1 MPNPVMMFTVWG
13 CEFPLFTQ
21 SAPNCLELGTT
32 NRIVVLPRLQTVGV
46 KKGLDGCVVEHSPQT
61 NSEQAAHLAHLLSLS
76 YEPMLAWRLDGAI
89 EFWNAGAERLYGFA
103 ARDAVGRVSHSL
115 LQTRFPVQFGELR
128 SHLLNNVHWSGE
140 LRHICKDGR
149 EVIVDSRMQLFGD
162 HTILEVNRDI
172 TRVKALSETQQLL
185 IAELNHRVK
194 NTLASVQAIMHQTL
208 RRAKDPAEFVTSF
221 TGRIQSLSQVHTLL
235 SIRGWQDTDLH
246 TLIRNQLF
254 QGAGDETKISIIGPQ
269 VRLSPQI
276 ALILAPMLHELGT
289 NAIKYGALSSAAG
302 IVTISW
308 AVKDSRIS
316 LQWAERG
323 GPAPVATSTRGF
335 GTALIEKSAQSPGG
349 SARML
354 IDVSGVVWNIEI
366 PLDPPQ
372 SDLAKSSIVGV
383 LGIAHANEVPATQAV
398 ARLSG
403 KRFLVV
409 EDEPLAAL
417 DIAAALEDAGVA
429 EVAQSSTVRE
439 ALEMIERSSFDA
451 ALLDANLHGQSVDQ
465 IAAALSRCRV
475 PFLFVTGYER
485 STLPKAFANAAIVT
499 KPFSWQELI
508 HATAAMMTRVQ
519 LI

>member
-1 MPNPVMMFTVWG
+1 M
-13 CEFPLFTQ
+13 
-21 SAPNCLELGTT
+21 
-32 NRIVVLPRLQTVGV
+32 
-46 KKGLDGCVVEHSPQT
+46 EHSSQT
-61 NSEQAAHLAHLLSLS
+61 NSEQAARLAHLLSLS

-103 ARDAVGRVSHSL
+103 AREAIGRVSHSL

-128 SHLLNNVHWSGE
+128 SHLLSNVHWSGE

-162 HTILEVNRDI
+162 HTVLEVNRDI
-172 TRVKALSETQQLL
+172 TWVKALSENQQLL

-194 NTLASVQAIMHQTL
+194 NTLASVQAIVHQTL

-235 SIRGWQDTDLH
+235 SNRGWQDTDLH

-254 QGAGDETKISIIGPQ
+254 QGAVDETKINIIGPQ
-269 VRLSPQI
+269 VRLSPQL
-276 ALILAPMLHELGT
+276 ALSVALMLHELGT

-308 AVKDSRIS
+308 AVKDARIA

-323 GPAPVATSTRGF
+323 GPAPVVTSRRGF
-335 GTALIEKSAQSPGG
+335 GTALIEKTAQSPGG
-349 SARML
+349 SARLL

-366 PLDPPQ
+366 PLGQPQ
-372 SDLAKSSIVGV
+372 SDLAQSSIGGV
-383 LGIAHANEVPATQAV
+383 LGIAHANEVPSAQAG

-403 KRFLVV
+403 RRLLVV
-409 EDEPLAAL
+409 EDEPLVAL
-417 DIAAALEDAGVA
+417 DIAAALEDAGA
-429 EVAQSSTVRE
+429 EVAQSGTVRE
-439 ALEMIERSSFDA
+439 ALEIIERSSLDA

-465 IAAALSRCRV
+465 IAAALTRCRV

-485 STLPKAFANAAIVT
+485 ATLPKAFANAAIIR

-508 HATAAMMTRVQ
+508 HATAAMMTRPVEVSS
-519 LI
+519 LRK